1 MSCSAETVGCLP
13 PSPSPKSYSDL
24 YWKKI
29 KLFLRKKIMEI
40 IEDLWII
47 EDLDSFGLG
56 RK

>member
-29 KLFLRKKIMEI
+29 KLFLRKKDYADYWGISG
-40 IEDLWII
+40 LLFFW
-47 EDLDSFGLG
+47 FGE
-56 RK
+56 KVV